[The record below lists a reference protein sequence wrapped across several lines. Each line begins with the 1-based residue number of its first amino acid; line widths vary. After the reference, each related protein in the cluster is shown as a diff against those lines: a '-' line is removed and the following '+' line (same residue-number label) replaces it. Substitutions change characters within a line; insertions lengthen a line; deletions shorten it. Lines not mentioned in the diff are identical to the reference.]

1 MMARRP
7 RGPVPNKQSITTLNI
22 TLGEISVEHLC
33 APGIFHIIINDFL
46 DLVYP
51 VLPLVHRPSFRNR
64 LQRNAYISDAAFTR
78 LCLALCAVTV
88 ASIPRKFGE
97 YGAGR
102 YANVGAMVDQAC
114 HVVLL
119 SRISSEPNWQNRPG
133 IDSMTVSILLA
144 MSSHYAGRAIQGWG
158 YASEAIQFF
167 RALELYREER
177 YANLSVIDGELCKC
191 I

>member
-1 MMARRP
+1 MIARRP
-7 RGPVPNKQSITTLNI
+7 RGPVPNRPTTL
-22 TLGEISVEHLC
+22 TLNTAVGGLSVEHLC
-33 APGIFHIIINDFL
+33 SSAIFHTIINDFL

-51 VLPLVHRPSFRNR
+51 VLPLVHRPNFRSR
-64 LQRNAYISDAAFTR
+64 IQQNAYISDAAFLR

-88 ASIPRKFGE
+88 ASIPRKFAE

-102 YANVGAMVDQAC
+102 YVDVGAMVDRAC

-119 SRISSEPNWQNRPG
+119 SRISSEPDWQNRPG

-158 YASEAIQFF
+158 YASEAIQIF
-167 RALELYREER
+167 RALELYREEG
-177 YANLSVIDGELCKC
+177 YANLSVIDGELCK
-191 I
+191 